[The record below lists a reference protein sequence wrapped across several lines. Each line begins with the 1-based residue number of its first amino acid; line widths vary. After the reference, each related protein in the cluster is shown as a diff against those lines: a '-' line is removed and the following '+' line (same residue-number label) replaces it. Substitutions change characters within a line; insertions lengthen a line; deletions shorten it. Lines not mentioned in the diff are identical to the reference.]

1 MFRAGELT
9 EQEIE
14 KINDIMAKP
23 TGNTYI
29 VIEHRL
35 QHSQMVLE
43 QIKGYQGRKLYS
55 VDF

>member
-43 QIKGYQGRKLYS
+43 QIEGRQGRKLYS